1 MKTYRELIAWQKGI
15 ELVLL
20 VYTVTK
26 SFPREELYALADQL
40 KRSSVSVPSNIAEG
54 YGRHTDNDFIRFL
67 NISRGSLFE
76 LQTQLEI
83 SFRLEF
89 LNSQEYEKLMSLA
102 IEIDKMLNSL
112 VSKTKQRYS
121 KP

>member
-26 SFPREELYALADQL
+26 TFPREELYALADQL

-83 SFRLEF
+83 SFRLGF
-89 LNSQEYEKLMSLA
+89 LNSEEYEKLMSLA
-102 IEIDKMLNSL
+102 VEIDKMLNAL
-112 VSKTKQRYS
+112 VSKIKQRSS